1 MLDFAPIYKDRDFYV
16 PAYEIKISH
25 KDLPS
30 GVVRDVMEVRYT
42 DDVEKM
48 DTFEITV
55 NNWDADKRDFK
66 YTGSKKGKDAGEDA
80 ARSTLFDPGQEIEIW
95 MGYFKPTPDNPTP
108 QRMMLVGIITSLTPN
123 FPASGSPTLKV
134 SGQNI
139 LRQFMAKQETH
150 DYVKSNPP
158 KGLDEHPEN
167 RDSDIAEKIGK
178 RSKLKYNN
186 RPIPI
191 VINCGARNRERP
203 NEHVSQKNQY
213 DILFLMQLARR
224 NSYDLVFV
232 TKDEGNHLRNS
243 TGCEEKLPDPPFLY
257 FGPSTNLARVSYLL
271 EWGKSL
277 IDFQPTLKTT
287 NQVAEV
293 TVQGWNALTKKPIK
307 VTVKRSDLKTSPQQD
322 PQRLKKLEEG
332 FKERREIV
340 VDEPFRSEAAAREK
354 AESLLENNS
363 KNMVTGRGST
373 VGLPDL
379 RAGSFIKIQ
388 GLGLTFDG
396 RYFVKSTTHTINT
409 SGYITSFDARLE
421 EENKK

>member
-1 MLDFAPIYKDRDFYV
+1 MLDFAPTYKNRDFYV
-16 PAYEIKISH
+16 PAYEIKINR
-25 KDLPS
+25 KPLE
-30 GVVRDVMEVRYT
+30 GFVVHDVMEVRYT
-42 DDVEKM
+42 DDVEKI

-55 NNWDADKRDFK
+55 NNWDAEKLDFK
-66 YTGSKKGKDAGEDA
+66 YTGSKKDEGENA
-80 ARSTLFDPGQEIEIW
+80 TRSTLFDPGQEIEIS

-108 QRMMLVGIITSLTPN
+108 QRLMLVGIITSLTPN

-139 LRQFMAKQETH
+139 LRNFMTKQVTD
-150 DYVKSNPP
+150 DYVQQGDYK
-158 KGLDEHPEN
+158 N

-178 RSKLKYNN
+178 RGKLKYNN
-186 RPIPI
+186 LPIQI
-191 VINCGARNRERP
+191 VINCGARDREPP
-203 NEHVSQKNQY
+203 NKHVSQKNQY

-224 NSYDLVFV
+224 NSYDLVFI
-232 TKDEGNHLRNS
+232 TKDEDNRLRNS
-243 TGCEEKLPDPPFLY
+243 TGCKEKLPDPPFLY

-293 TVQGWNALTKKPIK
+293 TVQGWNALTKKPLK
-307 VTVKRSDLKTSPQQD
+307 VTVKRSELDTRSQKD
-322 PQRLKKLEEG
+322 PQRMKKLEEG

-340 VDEPFRSEAAAREK
+340 VDEPFRNEADAKKRAR
-354 AESLLENNS
+354 ALLENNS

-373 VGLPDL
+373 IGLPDL

-396 RYFVKSTTHTINT
+396 RYFVKSTTHTINV
-409 SGYITSFDARLE
+409 SGYITTFDARLE
-421 EENKK
+421 EENK

>member
-1 MLDFAPIYKDRDFYV
+1 MLDFAPTYKNRDFYV

-30 GVVRDVMEVRYT
+30 GVVHDVMEVRYT

-55 NNWDADKRDFK
+55 NNWDAEKLDFK
-66 YTGSKKGKDAGEDA
+66 YTGSKKGKDAGKA
-80 ARSTLFDPGQEIEIW
+80 AERSTLFDPGQEIEIW

-108 QRMMLVGIITSLTPN
+108 MRMMLVGIITSLTPN

-139 LRQFMAKQETH
+139 LRQFMDKQETH
-150 DYVKSNPP
+150 DYVKQGDY
-158 KGLDEHPEN
+158 KN
-167 RDSDIAEKIGK
+167 RNSDIAEKIGERNK
-178 RSKLKYNN
+178 IKYNN
-186 RPIPI
+186 RPIKI
-191 VINCGARNRERP
+191 VVNCTARDREPP

-224 NSYDLVFV
+224 NSYDLVFI
-232 TKDEGNHLRNS
+232 TKDEGNRLRNS
-243 TGCEEKLPDPPFLY
+243 TGCKKQLPEPPFLY
-257 FGPSTNLARVSYLL
+257 FGPSTNLERVSYLL

-307 VTVKRSDLKTSPQQD
+307 VTVKRSDLKTRGQTD
-322 PQRLKKLEEG
+322 PQRMKKLEEG

-340 VDEPFRSEAAAREK
+340 VDEPFRDEAAAREK
-354 AESLLENNS
+354 AESLMEANS
-363 KNMVTGRGST
+363 KTMVTGRGST

-409 SGYITSFDARLE
+409 SGYITTFDARLE
-421 EENKK
+421 EENTK

>member
-1 MLDFAPIYKDRDFYV
+1 MLDFAPTYKNRDFYV
-16 PAYEIKISH
+16 PAYEIKINH

-48 DTFEITV
+48 DSFEITV
-55 NNWDADKRDFK
+55 NNWDAKKLDFK
-66 YTGSKKGKDAGEDA
+66 YTGSKKGLDAGADA

-108 QRMMLVGIITSLTPN
+108 IRMMLVGIITSLTPN

-139 LRQFMAKQETH
+139 LRDFMTKQETH
-150 DYVKSNPP
+150 DYVKSNKP
-158 KGLDEHPEN
+158 KSPDEHPEN
-167 RDSDIAEKIGK
+167 HDSDIAKNIGK
-178 RSKLKYNN
+178 RGKLKYNN
-186 RPIPI
+186 RPVPI
-191 VINCGARNRERP
+191 VINCSARDREPP

-232 TKDEGNHLRNS
+232 TKDEDNRLRNS
-243 TGCEEKLPDPPFLY
+243 TGCKEKLPDPPFLY

-307 VTVKRSDLKTSPQQD
+307 VTVKRSDLKTRGQKD
-322 PQRLKKLEEG
+322 PQRMKKLEEG

-340 VDEPFRSEAAAREK
+340 VDEPFRDEAAARIK
-354 AESLLENNS
+354 AKSLLENNS
-363 KNMVTGRGST
+363 KNLVTGRGST

-409 SGYITSFDARLE
+409 SGYITTFDARLE
-421 EENKK
+421 EENK

>member
-1 MLDFAPIYKDRDFYV
+1 MLDFVPTYKNRDFYV
-16 PAYEIKISH
+16 PAYEIKINRQ
-25 KDLPS
+25 DLPS
-30 GVVRDVMEVRYT
+30 FVARDVMEVRYT
-42 DDVEKM
+42 DDVEKI

-55 NNWDADKRDFK
+55 NNWDAEKLDFK
-66 YTGSKKGKDAGEDA
+66 YTGSKKGQDAGEHA

-108 QRMMLVGIITSLTPN
+108 QRMMLAGIITSLTPN

-139 LRQFMAKQETH
+139 LRDFMTKQETQ
-150 DYVKSNPP
+150 DYIKQGDY
-158 KGLDEHPEN
+158 KN

-178 RSKLKYNN
+178 RNKLKYNN
-186 RPIPI
+186 RPVPI
-191 VINCGARNRERP
+191 VINCGARNQEPP
-203 NEHVSQKNQY
+203 NEHISQKNQY

-224 NSYDLVFV
+224 NSYDLVFI
-232 TKDEGNHLRNS
+232 TKDEDSRLRNS
-243 TGCEEKLPDPPFLY
+243 TGCPGKLPDPPFLY

-277 IDFQPTLKTT
+277 IDFQPSLKTT
-287 NQVAEV
+287 KQVAEV

-307 VTVKRSDLKTSPQQD
+307 VTVKRSELDTRPQKD
-322 PQRLKKLEEG
+322 PQRMKKLEEG
-332 FKERREIV
+332 FKERRDVV
-340 VDEPFRSEAAAREK
+340 VDKPFRDEKEAKQYAR
-354 AESLLENNS
+354 SLLTENS

-409 SGYITSFDARLE
+409 SGYITTFDARLE
-421 EENKK
+421 EENK

>member
-1 MLDFAPIYKDRDFYV
+1 MLDFVPTYKNRDFYV
-16 PAYEIKISH
+16 PAYEIKINRQ
-25 KDLPS
+25 DLPS
-30 GVVRDVMEVRYT
+30 FVARDVMEVRYT
-42 DDVEKM
+42 DDVEKI

-55 NNWDADKRDFK
+55 NNWDAKNLDFK
-66 YTGSKKGKDAGEDA
+66 YTGSKKGQDAGEDA

-108 QRMMLVGIITSLTPN
+108 QRMMLAGIITSLTPN

-139 LRQFMAKQETH
+139 MRDFMRKQETH
-150 DYVKSNPP
+150 DYIKQGDY
-158 KGLDEHPEN
+158 KN

-178 RSKLKYNN
+178 ANKLKYNN
-186 RPIPI
+186 RPVPI
-191 VINCGARNRERP
+191 VINCGARNQEPP

-224 NSYDLVFV
+224 NSYDLVFI
-232 TKDEGNHLRNS
+232 TKDEDSRLRNS
-243 TGCEEKLPDPPFLY
+243 TGCPGKLPDPPFLY

-287 NQVAEV
+287 KQVAEV

-307 VTVKRSDLKTSPQQD
+307 VTVKRSELDTRPQKD
-322 PQRLKKLEEG
+322 PQRMKKLEEG
-332 FKERREIV
+332 FKERRDVV
-340 VDEPFRSEAAAREK
+340 VDKPFRDEKEAKQYAR
-354 AESLLENNS
+354 SLLTENS

-409 SGYITSFDARLE
+409 SGYITTFDARLE
-421 EENKK
+421 EENK

>member
-1 MLDFAPIYKDRDFYV
+1 MLDFAPTYKNRDFYV
-16 PAYEIKISH
+16 PAYEIKINR

-30 GVVRDVMEVRYT
+30 FVARDVMEVRYT

-55 NNWDADKRDFK
+55 NNWDAEKLDFK

-139 LRQFMAKQETH
+139 LRDFMTKQETK
-150 DYVKSNPP
+150 DYVKQGDY
-158 KGLDEHPEN
+158 KN
-167 RDSDIAEKIGK
+167 RDSDIAEKIGEQNK
-178 RSKLKYNN
+178 IKYNN
-186 RPIPI
+186 RPIKI
-191 VINCGARNRERP
+191 VVNCTARDREP
-203 NEHVSQKNQY
+203 SNEHVSQKNQY

-232 TKDEGNHLRNS
+232 TKDENNRLRNS
-243 TGCEEKLPDPPFLY
+243 TGCKKELPAPPFLY
-257 FGPSTNLARVSYLL
+257 FGPSTPLERVSYLL

-277 IDFQPTLKTT
+277 IDFQPTLTT
-287 NQVAEV
+287 IRQVAEL
-293 TVQGWNALTKKPIK
+293 TLQGWNVITKKPIK
-307 VTVKRSDLKTSPQQD
+307 VTVKRNDVDIRSQKD
-322 PQRLKKLEEG
+322 PQRMKKLQDG
-332 FKERREIV
+332 FDKRSEIV
-340 VDEPFRSEAAAREK
+340 VDKPFRNEEEARVWAK
-354 AESLLENNS
+354 ALLKENV
-363 KNMVTGRGST
+363 KNMVTGHGSSI
-373 VGLPDL
+373 GLPDL

-396 RYFVKSTTHTINT
+396 RYYVKSTTHTINT

-421 EENKK
+421 EENK

>member
-1 MLDFAPIYKDRDFYV
+1 MLDFAPTYKNRDFYV
-16 PAYEIKISH
+16 PAYEIKINR

-30 GVVRDVMEVRYT
+30 FVARDVMDLRYT

-48 DTFEITV
+48 DNFEITV
-55 NNWDADKRDFK
+55 NNWDAEKLDFK
-66 YTGSKKGKDAGEDA
+66 YTGSKKGKDAGQA
-80 ARSTLFDPGQEIEIW
+80 AERSTLFDPGQEIEIW
-95 MGYFKPTPDNPTP
+95 MGYLKPTPDNPTP
-108 QRMMLVGIITSLTPN
+108 MRMMLVGIITSLTPN

-139 LRQFMAKQETH
+139 LRQFMDKQETH
-150 DYVKSNPP
+150 DYVKQ
-158 KGLDEHPEN
+158 GDYEN

-186 RPIPI
+186 RPVPI
-191 VINCGARNRERP
+191 VINCGARDREHP
-203 NEHVSQKNQY
+203 NEHISQKNQY
-213 DILFLMQLARR
+213 DILLLMQLAHR

-232 TKDEGNHLRNS
+232 TKDEDNRLRNS
-243 TGCEEKLPDPPFLY
+243 TGCPGKLPDPPFLY
-257 FGPSTNLARVSYLL
+257 FGPSTNLTRVSYLL

-287 NQVAEV
+287 KQVAEV
-293 TVQGWNALTKKPIK
+293 TVQGWNTLTKKPIK
-307 VTVKRSDLKTSPQQD
+307 VTVKRSELDTRPQKD
-322 PQRLKKLEEG
+322 PQRMKKLEEG
-332 FKERREIV
+332 FKERREVV
-340 VDEPFRSEAAAREK
+340 VDQPFRNEKEAKQYAR
-354 AESLLENNS
+354 SLLTENS

-379 RAGSFIKIQ
+379 RAGSFIKIE

-409 SGYITSFDARLE
+409 SGYITTFDARLE
-421 EENKK
+421 EENK

>member
-1 MLDFAPIYKDRDFYV
+1 MLDFAPTYKDRDFYV
-16 PAYEIKISH
+16 PAYEIKINRKELS
-25 KDLPS
+25 S
-30 GVVRDVMEVRYT
+30 NVACDVMEVRYT

-48 DTFEITV
+48 DTFDITV
-55 NNWDADKRDFK
+55 NNWDAENLDFK
-66 YTGSKKGKDAGEDA
+66 YTGSKKGTDAGKDA

-108 QRMMLVGIITSLTPN
+108 QRMMLAGIITSLTPN

-139 LRQFMAKQETH
+139 LRDFMVKQETH
-150 DYVKSNPP
+150 DYVKQGSF
-158 KGLDEHPEN
+158 EN
-167 RDSDIAEKIGK
+167 RDSDIAKKIGD
-178 RSKLKYNN
+178 RSKIKYNN
-186 RPIPI
+186 RPVPI
-191 VINCGARNRERP
+191 VINCGARNQEPP

-232 TKDEGNHLRNS
+232 TKDEDNRLRNS
-243 TGCEEKLPDPPFLY
+243 TGCSGKLPDPPFLY
-257 FGPSTNLARVSYLL
+257 FGPSTKLERVSYLL

-277 IDFQPTLKTT
+277 IDFQPILKTT

-307 VTVKRSDLKTSPQQD
+307 VTVKRSDLKTRGQKD
-322 PQRLKKLEEG
+322 PQRMKKLEEG

-340 VDEPFRSEAAAREK
+340 VDEPFRDEAQARKK
-354 AESLLENNS
+354 AESLMENNS

-409 SGYITSFDARLE
+409 SGYITTFDARLE